1 MGKSSRKLINN
12 GNRTEWS
19 PIQSSIKH
27 FNFFYNLCHKQSCCC
42 CFFFLEKISKSNIKL
57 LLCLHSLLL
66 TLKELGEFLKVL
78 QTLKIVTGWN
88 DRLIFS
94 QYPLLFISGCAN
106 VDNVSF
112 FLHIRNGFNNHRP
125 V

>member
-1 MGKSSRKLINN
+1 M
-12 GNRTEWS
+12 
-19 PIQSSIKH
+19 
-27 FNFFYNLCHKQSCCC
+27 C
-42 CFFFLEKISKSNIKL
+42 KSNIKL

-66 TLKELGEFLKVL
+66 TLKELGEFLKVV

-94 QYPLLFISGCAN
+94 QYPLLFISGYAN
-106 VDNVSF
+106 VENVSL

-125 V
+125 I